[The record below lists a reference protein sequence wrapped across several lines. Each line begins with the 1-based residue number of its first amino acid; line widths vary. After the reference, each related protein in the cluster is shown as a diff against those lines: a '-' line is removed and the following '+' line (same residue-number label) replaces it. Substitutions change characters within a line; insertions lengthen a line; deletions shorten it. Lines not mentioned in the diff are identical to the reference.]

1 MACNIRRGNG
11 ACSVLDNMEPLA
23 SSISW
28 VGWEHANCT
37 WKLYWPSTVFTSQT
51 ACLVWASSWR
61 CLVCGTLAVF
71 FESSW
76 YLFNSQ
82 PVRLAVL
89 IPKEMPPQKK
99 YQRAEMMLKAA
110 PEFFRANMRQR
121 NRVAKALKCEVFA
134 NVDTHPKS
142 RWERLSAQVI
152 IKFWKCH
159 VLKSFWLQGQLVN
172 PLLCVP
178 VWDQLRNVRQG
189 PLPIGAWLCS
199 GKTLVS

>member
-28 VGWEHANCT
+28 IGWEHANCT

-99 YQRAEMMLKAA
+99 YQRAEMA

-134 NVDTHPKS
+134 NVDTIRKVV
-142 RWERLSAQVI
+142 EKDCQ
-152 IKFWKCH
+152 
-159 VLKSFWLQGQLVN
+159 LK
-172 PLLCVP
+172 LL
-178 VWDQLRNVRQG
+178 
-189 PLPIGAWLCS
+189 
-199 GKTLVS
+199 

>member
-99 YQRAEMMLKAA
+99 YQRAEMMLKVA

-134 NVDTHPKS
+134 NVDTIRKVV
-142 RWERLSAQVI
+142 EKDCQ
-152 IKFWKCH
+152 
-159 VLKSFWLQGQLVN
+159 LK
-172 PLLCVP
+172 LL
-178 VWDQLRNVRQG
+178 
-189 PLPIGAWLCS
+189 
-199 GKTLVS
+199 